1 MEALLQLMHTKDY
14 NDIRITDITARA
26 GVSRMA
32 YYRNYRSKDHIL
44 MDYMCSII
52 KEYAAELEGPEFF
65 TNFQT
70 YEHILR
76 SLKYLEKY
84 KDYVLCLKKANR
96 AEIVLYGLDLYMLHV
111 TEPLEKS
118 NLAKYEL
125 YYYSGALYNI
135 FMHWIEDDMQEDI
148 TVIASIIYDKTVTKR
163 GFLFMKTSV
172 SHNTAREFTKSC
184 TMEALLQLMHTK
196 DYNDISITD
205 ITARAG
211 FSRMAYYRNYRSKD
225 HILMDYMCSIIKE
238 YAAELE
244 G

>member
-1 MEALLQLMHTKDY
+1 MKTSVSHNTAREFTKSCIMEALLQLMHTKDY
-14 NDIRITDITARA
+14 NDISITDITARA

-52 KEYAAELEGPEFF
+52 KEYAAELDGPEFF

-76 SLKYLEKY
+76 CLKYLEKY

-135 FMHWIEDDMQEDI
+135 FMHWIEDDTQEDI
-148 TVIASIIYDKTVTKR
+148 TVIASIIYEHVKHHRFND
-163 GFLFMKTSV
+163 
-172 SHNTAREFTKSC
+172 
-184 TMEALLQLMHTK
+184 LQKL
-196 DYNDISITD
+196 
-205 ITARAG
+205 
-211 FSRMAYYRNYRSKD
+211 
-225 HILMDYMCSIIKE
+225 
-238 YAAELE
+238 
-244 G
+244 